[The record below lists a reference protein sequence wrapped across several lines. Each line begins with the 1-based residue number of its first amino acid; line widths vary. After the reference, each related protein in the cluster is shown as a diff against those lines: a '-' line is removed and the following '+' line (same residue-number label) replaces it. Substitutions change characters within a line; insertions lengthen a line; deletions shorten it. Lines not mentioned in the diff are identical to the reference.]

1 MNLFIDLHR
10 KSAKEARRYFTSLL
24 MMLCI
29 LKLLFGDNLSIN
41 IEIVFGRGLHSENKK
56 PIFKYVILRQA
67 EKYKYFGYKYK
78 LNKKTANGS
87 MIITF

>member
-41 IEIVFGRGLHSENKK
+41 I
-56 PIFKYVILRQA
+56 PILKYVILRQA

>member
-41 IEIVFGRGLHSENKK
+41 IEIVFGRGLRSENKR
-56 PIFKYVILRQA
+56 PILKYVILRQA
-67 EKYKYFGYKYK
+67 EKYKYFGYEYK

>member
-1 MNLFIDLHR
+1 
-10 KSAKEARRYFTSLL
+10 

-41 IEIVFGRGLHSENKK
+41 IEIVFGRGLHSENNK
-56 PIFKYVILRQA
+56 PVLKHVVLRQA
-67 EKYKYFGYKYK
+67 EKYKYFGYEYK

>member
-41 IEIVFGRGLHSENKK
+41 IEIVFGMGLHSENKK
-56 PIFKYVILRQA
+56 PILKYVILRQA